1 MNFVRGLLASP
12 AYLIHLISLNIMSQ
26 STCSL
31 CQFLSSSIG
40 RKIIVAL
47 TGLALVLF
55 LAGHLSGNLLIF
67 AGSQAFN
74 TYAAFLHGFLHGA
87 GIWIARIGLLA
98 CLVLHVYFTI
108 LLTRENRASRKKY
121 EYDSTVQASKS
132 STIMIWSGLTI
143 LAFIIFHL
151 LHYTVRVQPL
161 LRSLAEYDQQWAM
174 TIRGFQNPLVTIFYI
189 ISIGLLCSHLS
200 HGVASIFQTLGLRTQ
215 KTAKLIGHL
224 AKGYAA
230 VIFIGFISIPIAITF
245 FGFGEEEM
253 EETVKMVEQLE
264 EDIK

>member
-1 MNFVRGLLASP
+1 
-12 AYLIHLISLNIMSQ
+12 MSQ
-26 STCSL
+26 SNRSTCAI
-31 CQFLSSSIG
+31 CKFISSSIG
-40 RKIIVAL
+40 RKIVVAL

-67 AGSQAFN
+67 AGAEAFN
-74 TYAAFLHGFLHGA
+74 TYAAFLHHFLHGA
-87 GIWIARIGLLA
+87 GIWIARVGLLA

-108 LLTRENRASRKKY
+108 LLTKENRAARKKY

-151 LHYTVRVQPL
+151 LHYTIRVSPE
-161 LRSLAEYDQQWAM
+161 LRMLANHDQQWAM
-174 TIRGFQNPLVTIFYI
+174 TIRGFQNPLVTLFYI

-215 KTAKLIGHL
+215 KTAKLIGQL
-224 AKGYAA
+224 AKAYA
-230 VIFIGFISIPIAITF
+230 VIIFIGFISIPIAITF

-253 EETVKMVEQLE
+253 EETVKMVKQLE
-264 EDIK
+264 EAKK